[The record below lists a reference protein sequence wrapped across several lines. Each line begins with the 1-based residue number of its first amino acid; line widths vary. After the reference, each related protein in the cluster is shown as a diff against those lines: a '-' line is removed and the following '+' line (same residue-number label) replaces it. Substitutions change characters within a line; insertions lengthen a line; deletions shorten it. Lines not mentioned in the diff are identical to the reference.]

1 MAKIRPDQPLV
12 PSVLDRLIDE
22 RPDESRETPKSRN
35 QVMREVKL
43 SLQRDLENLL
53 NTRRRATGWP
63 ADLIELELSLANYG
77 IPDIAGADLG
87 SAENREQFARTVVE
101 TIRRFEPRFQQVNV
115 SMLQNADPMERTLRF
130 RIDAL
135 LRAEPAP
142 EPVVFDS
149 SMQPA
154 TCNVQVRG
162 AGPRA

>member
-1 MAKIRPDQPLV
+1 MAKIRSEQPLV

-22 RPDESRETPKSRN
+22 RPDESREAPKSRS
-35 QVMREVKL
+35 QALREVKL

-53 NTRRRATGWP
+53 NTRRRATGFP
-63 ADLIELELSLANYG
+63 ADLTELELSLANYG

-87 SAENREQFARTVVE
+87 SAENRERFARAVAD
-101 TIRRFEPRFQQVNV
+101 TIRRFEPRFQQVAV
-115 SMLQNADPMERTLRF
+115 SMLENADPLERTLRF

-142 EPVVFDS
+142 EPVVFDT

-162 AGPRA
+162 ASR

>member
-1 MAKIRPDQPLV
+1 MAKIRSDQPLV

-22 RPDESRETPKSRN
+22 RPDESREAPKTRG
-35 QVMREVKL
+35 QALREVKL

-63 ADLIELELSLANYG
+63 ADLTELELSLVHYG

-87 SAENREQFARTVVE
+87 SEENR
-101 TIRRFEPRFQQVNV
+101 QVNLRGPWPKRSAV
-115 SMLQNADPMERTLRF
+115 SSPVSSRWPCGCCKTPIRWSARLRF

-154 TCNVQVRG
+154 TCSVQVRG
-162 AGPRA
+162 ASR

>member
-22 RPDESRETPKSRN
+22 RPDESREAPKSRN

-63 ADLIELELSLANYG
+63 ADLTELELSLASYG

-87 SAENREQFARTVVE
+87 SSENREQFARTVAE

-149 SMQPA
+149 SMQPT

-162 AGPRA
+162 AGR

>member
-1 MAKIRPDQPLV
+1 MAKILSDQPLT
-12 PSVLDRLIDE
+12 PSVLDRLIDD
-22 RPDESRETPKSRN
+22 RPDQRREAPKSRN
-35 QVMREVKL
+35 QVLREIKL

-63 ADLIELELSLANYG
+63 DDLSELELSLVNYG

-87 SAENREQFARTVVE
+87 SAENREEFARAVNE
-101 TIRRFEPRFQQVNV
+101 TIRRFEPRFQHVDVLMLSNV
-115 SMLQNADPMERTLRF
+115 DPADRTLRF

-135 LRAEPAP
+135 LRADPAP

-154 TCNVQVRG
+154 TCTVQVRG
-162 AGPRA
+162 ASR

>member
-1 MAKIRPDQPLV
+1 MAKIRSDQPLV
-12 PSVLDRLIDE
+12 PSILDRLIDE
-22 RPDESRETPKSRN
+22 RPDESREAPKTRS
-35 QVMREVKL
+35 QALREVKL

-63 ADLIELELSLANYG
+63 ADLTELELSLASYG

-87 SAENREQFARTVVE
+87 SIENREQFARTVAA
-101 TIRRFEPRFQQVNV
+101 TIRRFEPRFQEVAVQ
-115 SMLQNADPMERTLRF
+115 MMENADPLERTLRF

-149 SMQPA
+149 SLQPA
-154 TCNVQVRG
+154 TCNVQVRNTT
-162 AGPRA
+162 R

>member
-1 MAKIRPDQPLV
+1 MAKIPTDQPLI

-22 RPDESRETPKSRN
+22 RPDETREAPKTRN
-35 QVMREVKL
+35 QALREVKQ

-63 ADLIELELSLANYG
+63 ADLTELELSLANYG

-87 SAENREQFARTVVE
+87 SAENREQFARSVAD
-101 TIRRFEPRFQQVNV
+101 TIRRFEPRFQHVDV
-115 SMLQNADPMERTLRF
+115 SMLQNADPLERTLRF

-162 AGPRA
+162 ATR

>member
-1 MAKIRPDQPLV
+1 
-12 PSVLDRLIDE
+12 VL
-22 RPDESRETPKSRN
+22 REI
-35 QVMREVKL
+35 KL

-63 ADLIELELSLANYG
+63 ADLSELELSLVNYG

-87 SAENREQFARTVVE
+87 SAENREEFARAVNE
-101 TIRRFEPRFQQVNV
+101 TIRRFEPRFQHVDVFMLSNV
-115 SMLQNADPMERTLRF
+115 DPLDRTLRF

-154 TCNVQVRG
+154 TCTVQVRG
-162 AGPRA
+162 ASR

>member
-1 MAKIRPDQPLV
+1 MAKVLSDQALI

-22 RPDESRETPKSRN
+22 RPDETRETPRTRT
-35 QVMREVKL
+35 QVLREMKL
-43 SLQRDLENLL
+43 CLQRDLENLL
-53 NTRRRATGWP
+53 NTRRRAAGWP
-63 ADLIELELSLANYG
+63 ADLSELELSLVNYG

-87 SAENREQFARTVVE
+87 SAENRDQFIRTVSE
-101 TIRRFEPRFQQVNV
+101 TIRRFEPRFQQVFV
-115 SMLQNADPMERTLRF
+115 RMLDNFDPLDRTLRF

-149 SMQPA
+149 SLQPA

-162 AGPRA
+162 ATR